1 MNVFQMDVVKLFRFN
16 SEKQAVLLQLFAVFF
31 AAILAFFVRLY
42 SVIRFESVIHEFDP
56 YFNYRTT
63 RFMTENGFYQF
74 HDWFDD
80 MAWYPLGRII
90 GGTIYPGLMMTS
102 SFIYSLLHAINV
114 TMDIRNI
121 CVFLAPLF
129 SSFTTLVTFLLTSE
143 IQDNGAGLVA
153 AAMIAIVPG
162 YISRSVA
169 GSYDNE
175 GIAIFC
181 MLFTFYLWIKAV
193 KTGYLFWACACSL
206 AYFYMVSSWGGY
218 VFLINI
224 IPIHVLILMLT
235 GRFSSRIYAAYSTV
249 YVLGTILSMQI
260 SFVGFAPVISS
271 EHIGALGVFGLCQ
284 LFAFYTYLSGILTSE
299 QLSTVLRVLGLSLL
313 SIGLIGGSVLS
324 ATGKIS
330 PWTGRFY
337 SLLDPTYAKNHIPII
352 ASVAEHQPTAWS
364 CYYFDLQFLT
374 VMFPV
379 GLYYCFRKLTDAS
392 IFAIIYGITSV
403 YFSGVM
409 VRLILVLA
417 PIMCIL
423 GAIGVSGILKSFTV
437 NLNAPDSQ
445 NVKTSSKPTIANGFP
460 SNPSTNKLYKNAVQ
474 DSTYPF
480 KNTIASFMVL
490 LILVLLILFS
500 KHCIWVT
507 SSSYSSPSIVLAT
520 SDNFGNR
527 HILDDYREAYYWLR
541 QNTKADAKIMSWWD
555 YGYQITAIANRTV
568 LVDNNTWNNTHIGRV
583 GQAMASS
590 EEEAYEIM
598 KELDVDYVLVIFGG
612 VLGYSSDD
620 INKFIWMVRIAGSTE
635 KGRHVNEKDYYTPQG
650 EMRVDS
656 GASSTMQN
664 YLLYKLSYYRFWEM
678 KTSREKPAGFDRVRN
693 QVIGHQN
700 YELQGLEEAYT
711 SANWLVRLYRVKPY
725 ANRGVN

>member
-1 MNVFQMDVVKLFRFN
+1 
-16 SEKQAVLLQLFAVFF
+16 
-31 AAILAFFVRLY
+31 
-42 SVIRFESVIHEFDP
+42 
-56 YFNYRTT
+56 
-63 RFMTENGFYQF
+63 
-74 HDWFDD
+74 
-80 MAWYPLGRII
+80 
-90 GGTIYPGLMMTS
+90 MMTS

-129 SSFTTLVTFLLTSE
+129 SSFTTLATFLLTSE
-143 IQDNGAGLVA
+143 IQDTSSGLIA
-153 AAMIAIVPG
+153 AALVAIVPG

-181 MLFTFYLWIKAV
+181 MIFTFYLWIKAV

-224 IPIHVLILMLT
+224 IPIHVLMLMLT
-235 GRFSSRIYAAYSTV
+235 GRFSSRVYSAYSTV

-260 SFVGFAPVISS
+260 SFVGFAPIISS

-284 LFAFYTYLSGILTSE
+284 LFSFYTYLRGALSSE
-299 QLSTVLRVLGLSLL
+299 QLSIVLRVFGLSLFGI
-313 SIGLIGGSVLS
+313 SLIGGSVLS

-364 CYYFDLQFLT
+364 CYYFDLHFLT

-392 IFAIIYGITSV
+392 IFAIIYGVTSV

-423 GAIGVSGILKSFTV
+423 GAIGVSGILKSFSV
-437 NLNAPDSQ
+437 NLNVPDSQ
-445 NVKTSSKPTIANGFP
+445 STKTPSKLTAANGYP
-460 SNPSTNKLYKNAVQ
+460 SIPNSNKLYKNTVQ

-480 KNTIASFMVL
+480 KNTVASFMVL
-490 LILVLLILFS
+490 LILFLLILFTR
-500 KHCIWVT
+500 HCIWVI
-507 SSSYSSPSIVLAT
+507 SSSYSHPSIVLET
-520 SDNFGNR
+520 VDGFGNR

-541 QNTKADAKIMSWWD
+541 ENTKADAKVMSWWD

-635 KGRHVNEKDYYTPQG
+635 KGRHVHENDYYSPQG
-650 EMRVDS
+650 EMRVDDR
-656 GASSTMQN
+656 ASPTMQN
-664 YLLYKLSYYRFWEM
+664 CLLYKLSYYRFWEM
-678 KTSREKPAGFDRVRN
+678 KTDKTKPPGFDRVRG
-693 QVIGHQN
+693 QVIGHRN
-700 YELQGLEEAYT
+700 YELHGLEEAFT
-711 SANWLVRLYRVKPY
+711 SSSWLVRIFRVKSY

>member
-1 MNVFQMDVVKLFRFN
+1 MMDVVKLFRFN

-445 NVKTSSKPTIANGFP
+445 NIKTSSKPTIANGFP

-541 QNTKADAKIMSWWD
+541 QNTKADAKILSWWD

-664 YLLYKLSYYRFWEM
+664 CLLYKLSYYRFWEM

>member
-1 MNVFQMDVVKLFRFN
+1 MNVAKLFRVN
-16 SEKQAVLLQLFAVFF
+16 SEKQAVLLQLSAVFV
-31 AAILAFFVRLY
+31 AAILAFSVRLY

-102 SFIYSLLHAINV
+102 SFIFSLLHAINV

-153 AAMIAIVPG
+153 AAMVSIVPG

-235 GRFSSRIYAAYSTV
+235 GRFSSRLYAAYSTV

-299 QLSTVLRVLGLSLL
+299 QLSTVLRVFGLSLL
-313 SIGLIGGSVLS
+313 SIALIGGSVLS

-392 IFAIIYGITSV
+392 IFAVIYGITSV

-423 GAIGVSGILKSFTV
+423 GAIGVSGILRSFSV
-437 NLNAPDSQ
+437 NLNTPVSQ
-445 NVKTSSKPTIANGFP
+445 NVKMSSKPTISNGYP
-460 SNPSTNKLYKNAVQ
+460 SNPITNKLYKNTVQ

-507 SSSYSSPSIVLAT
+507 SSSYSNPSIILET

-541 QNTKADAKIMSWWD
+541 QNTKANAKVMSWWD

-664 YLLYKLSYYRFWEM
+664 CLLYKLSYYRFWEM
-678 KTSREKPAGFDRVRN
+678 KTVREKPTGFDRVRS

-700 YELQGLEEAYT
+700 YELQGLEEAFT
-711 SANWLVRLYRVKPY
+711 SANWLVRIYRVKPF

>member
-1 MNVFQMDVVKLFRFN
+1 MDVAKLLHLN
-16 SEKQAVLLQLFAVFF
+16 NEKQAILLQLSVVCV
-31 AAILAFFVRLY
+31 AAILAFAVRLY

-74 HDWFDD
+74 HNWFDD

-129 SSFTTLVTFLLTSE
+129 SSFTTLATFLLTSE
-143 IQDNGAGLVA
+143 IQDTSSGLIA
-153 AAMIAIVPG
+153 AALVAIVPG

-181 MLFTFYLWIKAV
+181 MIFTFYLWIKAV

-224 IPIHVLILMLT
+224 IPIHVLMLMLT
-235 GRFSSRIYAAYSTV
+235 GRFSSRVYSAYSTV

-260 SFVGFAPVISS
+260 SFVGFAPIISS

-284 LFAFYTYLSGILTSE
+284 LFSFYTYLRGALSSE
-299 QLSTVLRVLGLSLL
+299 QLSIVLRVFGLSLFGI
-313 SIGLIGGSVLS
+313 SLIGGSVLS

-364 CYYFDLQFLT
+364 CYYFDLHFLT

-392 IFAIIYGITSV
+392 IFAIIYGVTSV

-423 GAIGVSGILKSFTV
+423 GAIGVSGILKSFSV
-437 NLNAPDSQ
+437 NLNVPDSQ
-445 NVKTSSKPTIANGFP
+445 STKTPSKLTAANGYP
-460 SNPSTNKLYKNAVQ
+460 SIPNSNKLYKNTVQ

-480 KNTIASFMVL
+480 KNTVASFMVL
-490 LILVLLILFS
+490 LILFLLILFTR
-500 KHCIWVT
+500 HCIWVI
-507 SSSYSSPSIVLAT
+507 SSSYSHPSIVLET
-520 SDNFGNR
+520 VDGFGNR

-541 QNTKADAKIMSWWD
+541 ENTKADAKVMSWWD

-635 KGRHVNEKDYYTPQG
+635 KGRHVHENDYYSPQG
-650 EMRVDS
+650 EMRVDDR
-656 GASSTMQN
+656 ASPTMQN
-664 YLLYKLSYYRFWEM
+664 CLLYKLSYYRFWEM
-678 KTSREKPAGFDRVRN
+678 KTDKTKPPGFDRVRG
-693 QVIGHQN
+693 QVIGHRN
-700 YELQGLEEAYT
+700 YELHGLEEAFT
-711 SANWLVRLYRVKPY
+711 SSSWLVRIFRVKSY

>member
-1 MNVFQMDVVKLFRFN
+1 MDVVKLFRFN

-175 GIAIFC
+175 RIAIFC

-445 NVKTSSKPTIANGFP
+445 NIKTSSKPTIANGFP

-541 QNTKADAKIMSWWD
+541 QNTKADAKILSWWD

-664 YLLYKLSYYRFWEM
+664 CLLYKLSYYRFWEM

>member
-1 MNVFQMDVVKLFRFN
+1 MIPIEALKAFWADAEQ
-16 SEKQAVLLQLFAVFF
+16 QATLLQLFSIAL
-31 AAILAFFVRLY
+31 AAILAFAVRLY

-63 RFMTENGFYQF
+63 RFMTEEGFYKF

-90 GGTIYPGLMMTS
+90 GGTIYPGLMMTA
-102 SFIYSLLHAINV
+102 SFIYYFLNSLGVTIDVRNV
-114 TMDIRNI
+114 

-129 SSFTTLVTFLLTSE
+129 SSFTVVVTYLLTKE
-143 IQDNGAGLVA
+143 LKDTGAGLLA
-153 AAMIAIVPG
+153 AGMIAIVPG

-193 KTGYLFWACACSL
+193 KTGFISWSCACSI

-224 IPIHVLILMLT
+224 IPIHVLILLLT
-235 GRFSSRIYAAYSTV
+235 GRFSHRLYTAYSVT

-260 SFVGFAPVISS
+260 SFVGFAPVMSS
-271 EHIGALGVFGLCQ
+271 EHIGALGVFGLIQ
-284 LFAFYTYLSGILTSE
+284 LFALYEYLRNNMSAERFFTFMRLMGAGLALVVMVIG
-299 QLSTVLRVLGLSLL
+299 TVLTV
-313 SIGLIGGSVLS
+313 
-324 ATGKIS
+324 TGKIS

-379 GLYYCFRKLTDAS
+379 GLYYCFQKPTDAS
-392 IFAIIYGITSV
+392 IFAIIYGVTSV

-417 PIMCIL
+417 PVMCVV
-423 GAIGVSGILKSFTV
+423 GAIGISGIIKSFVANLESSETKNPKVSAKHIV
-437 NLNAPDSQ
+437 NGAVSTT
-445 NVKTSSKPTIANGFP
+445 TSNKPLRNI
-460 SNPSTNKLYKNAVQ
+460 Q
-474 DSTYPF
+474 DLTYPF
-480 KNTIASFMVL
+480 KTEVASVMIL
-490 LILVLLILFS
+490 MILILLVLFTE
-500 KHCIWVT
+500 HCIWVT
-507 SSSYSSPSIVLAT
+507 SSSYSHPSIVLET
-520 SDNFGNR
+520 SDGHGNR
-527 HILDDYREAYYWLR
+527 HILDDYRSAYYWLR
-541 QNTKADAKIMSWWD
+541 QNTDPGAKIMSWWD
-555 YGYQITAIANRTV
+555 YGYQITGIANRTV

-583 GQAMASS
+583 GQAMASP
-590 EEEAYEIM
+590 EDEAYEIM
-598 KELDVDYVLVIFGG
+598 RELDVDYVLVIFGG

-620 INKFIWMVRIAGSTE
+620 INKFIWMIRIAGSTE
-635 KGRHVNEKDYYTPQG
+635 KGRHIHESNYHGALNEMNVDNRATP
-650 EMRVDS
+650 
-656 GASSTMQN
+656 TMAN
-664 YLLYKLSYYRFWEM
+664 CLLYKLSYYRFWEM
-678 KTSREKPAGFDRVRN
+678 KTSRNHPLGYDRVRN
-693 QVIGHQN
+693 QVIGHKN
-700 YELQGLEEAYT
+700 YELNGLEEAFT
-711 SANWLVRLYRVKPY
+711 SSNWLVRIYRVKPFK
-725 ANRGVN
+725 NRGLL

>member
-1 MNVFQMDVVKLFRFN
+1 MDVTKIFRLSN
-16 SEKQAVLLQLFAVFF
+16 EKQAILLQLIAVGI
-31 AAILAFFVRLY
+31 AAVLAFAIRLY

-63 RFMTENGFYQF
+63 RFMTEEGFYKF

-90 GGTIYPGLMMTS
+90 GGTIYPGLMVTS
-102 SFIYSLLHAINV
+102 SFIYSLLHAIHV
-114 TMDIRNI
+114 TIDIRNV

-129 SSFTTLVTFLLTSE
+129 SSFTTLVTFLLTRE
-143 IQDNGAGLVA
+143 LQDSGAGLLA
-153 AAMIAIVPG
+153 AAMVAIVPG

-181 MLFTFYLWIKAV
+181 MLFTFYLWIKSV
-193 KTGYLFWACACSL
+193 KTGYISWACACSL

-224 IPIHVLILMLT
+224 IPIHVLILMIT
-235 GRFSSRIYAAYSTV
+235 GRFSSRLYTAYSTV

-260 SFVGFAPVISS
+260 SFVGFAPVVSS

-284 LFAFYTYLSGILTSE
+284 LFAFYNYLQRTLTSE
-299 QLSTVLRVLGLSLL
+299 QLTTVLRVFGLSLF
-313 SIGLIGGSVLS
+313 SVAVVAGSVLS

-374 VMFPV
+374 IMFPV

-392 IFAIIYGITSV
+392 IFTIIYGVTSV

-423 GAIGVSGILKSFTV
+423 GAIGISGILKSFSA
-437 NLNAPDSQ
+437 NLNAPESTGTK
-445 NVKTSSKPTIANGFP
+445 VPSKHVAANGYP
-460 SNPSTNKLYKNAVQ
+460 SSTGTGKLSKYAIQ

-480 KNTIASFMVL
+480 KNAVATFMVL
-490 LILVLLILFS
+490 LLLIQLIFFGR
-500 KHCIWVT
+500 HCIWVT
-507 SSSYSSPSIVLAT
+507 SSSYSHPSIVLET

-541 QNTKADAKIMSWWD
+541 QNTKPDAKIMSWWD

-620 INKFIWMVRIAGSTE
+620 VNKFIWMVRIAGSTE
-635 KGRHVNEKDYYTPQG
+635 KGRHVHESDYYTSQG
-650 EMRVDS
+650 EMRVDNA
-656 GASSTMQN
+656 ASETMKN
-664 YLLYKLSYYRFWEM
+664 CLLYKLSYYRFWEM
-678 KTSREKPAGFDRVRN
+678 KTARDQPLGFDRVRG
-693 QVIGHQN
+693 QVIGHRN
-700 YELQGLEEAYT
+700 YELQGLEEAFT
-711 SANWLVRLYRVKPY
+711 SSSWLVRIYRVKPY
-725 ANRGVN
+725 ANRGVY

>member
-1 MNVFQMDVVKLFRFN
+1 
-16 SEKQAVLLQLFAVFF
+16 
-31 AAILAFFVRLY
+31 
-42 SVIRFESVIHEFDP
+42 
-56 YFNYRTT
+56 
-63 RFMTENGFYQF
+63 
-74 HDWFDD
+74 
-80 MAWYPLGRII
+80 
-90 GGTIYPGLMMTS
+90 MMTS

-129 SSFTTLVTFLLTSE
+129 SSFTTLATFLLTSE
-143 IQDNGAGLVA
+143 IQDTSSGLIA
-153 AAMIAIVPG
+153 AALVAIVPG

-181 MLFTFYLWIKAV
+181 MIFTFYLWIKAV

-224 IPIHVLILMLT
+224 IPIHVLMLMLT
-235 GRFSSRIYAAYSTV
+235 GRFSSRVYSAYSTV

-260 SFVGFAPVISS
+260 SFVGFAPIISS

-284 LFAFYTYLSGILTSE
+284 LFSFYTYLHGALSSE
-299 QLSTVLRVLGLSLL
+299 QLSIVLRVFGLSLFVI
-313 SIGLIGGSVLS
+313 SLIGGSVLS

-364 CYYFDLQFLT
+364 CYYFDLHFLT

-392 IFAIIYGITSV
+392 IFAIIYGVTSV

-423 GAIGVSGILKSFTV
+423 GAIGVSGILKSFSV
-437 NLNAPDSQ
+437 NLNVPDSQ
-445 NVKTSSKPTIANGFP
+445 STKTPSKLTAANGYP
-460 SNPSTNKLYKNAVQ
+460 SIPNSNKLYKNTVQ

-480 KNTIASFMVL
+480 KNTVASFMVL
-490 LILVLLILFS
+490 LILFLLILFTR
-500 KHCIWVT
+500 HCIWVI
-507 SSSYSSPSIVLAT
+507 SSSYSHPSIVLET
-520 SDNFGNR
+520 VDGFGNR

-541 QNTKADAKIMSWWD
+541 ENTKADAKVMSWWD

-635 KGRHVNEKDYYTPQG
+635 KGRHVHENDYYSPQG
-650 EMRVDS
+650 EMRVDDR
-656 GASSTMQN
+656 ASPTMQN
-664 YLLYKLSYYRFWEM
+664 CLLYKLSYYRFWEM
-678 KTSREKPAGFDRVRN
+678 KTDKTKPPGFDRVRG
-693 QVIGHQN
+693 QVIGHRN
-700 YELQGLEEAYT
+700 YELHGLEEAFT
-711 SANWLVRLYRVKPY
+711 SSSWLVRIFRVKSY

>member
-1 MNVFQMDVVKLFRFN
+1 MDFTNFMIGSMIWHGIHL
-16 SEKQAVLLQLFAVFF
+16 EGLLEVQY
-31 AAILAFFVRLY
+31 ILVSLRY
-42 SVIRFESVIHEFDP
+42 SR
-56 YFNYRTT
+56 Y
-63 RFMTENGFYQF
+63 
-74 HDWFDD
+74 
-80 MAWYPLGRII
+80 II
-90 GGTIYPGLMMTS
+90 GLMMTS

-129 SSFTTLVTFLLTSE
+129 SSFTTLATFLLTSE
-143 IQDNGAGLVA
+143 IQDTSSGLMA
-153 AAMIAIVPG
+153 AALVAIVPG

-181 MLFTFYLWIKAV
+181 MIFTFYLWIKAV

-224 IPIHVLILMLT
+224 IPIHVLMLMVT
-235 GRFSSRIYAAYSTV
+235 GRFSSRVYSAYSTV

-284 LFAFYTYLSGILTSE
+284 LFSFYTYLRGALSSE
-299 QLSTVLRVLGLSLL
+299 QLSTVLRVFGLSLFGIL
-313 SIGLIGGSVLS
+313 LIGGSVLS

-364 CYYFDLQFLT
+364 CYYFDLHFLT

-392 IFAIIYGITSV
+392 IFAIIYGVTSV

-423 GAIGVSGILKSFTV
+423 GAIGVSGILKSFSV
-437 NLNAPDSQ
+437 NLNVPDSQ
-445 NVKTSSKPTIANGFP
+445 STKTPSKITAANGYSSIP
-460 SNPSTNKLYKNAVQ
+460 NSNKLYKNTVQ

-480 KNTIASFMVL
+480 KNTVASFMVL
-490 LILVLLILFS
+490 LILFLLILFTR
-500 KHCIWVT
+500 HCIWVI
-507 SSSYSSPSIVLAT
+507 SSSYSHPSIVLETVDA
-520 SDNFGNR
+520 FGNR

-541 QNTKADAKIMSWWD
+541 ENTKADAKVMSWWD

-635 KGRHVNEKDYYTPQG
+635 KGRHVNENDYYSPQG
-650 EMRVDS
+650 EMRVDDR
-656 GASSTMQN
+656 ASPTMQN
-664 YLLYKLSYYRFWEM
+664 CLLYKLSYYRFWEM
-678 KTSREKPAGFDRVRN
+678 KTDKTKPPGFDRVRG
-693 QVIGHQN
+693 QVIGHRN
-700 YELQGLEEAYT
+700 YELHGLEEAFT
-711 SANWLVRLYRVKPY
+711 SSSWLVRIFRVKSY
-725 ANRGVN
+725 ANRGIN

>member
-445 NVKTSSKPTIANGFP
+445 NIKTSSKPTIANGFP

-541 QNTKADAKIMSWWD
+541 QNTKADAKILSWWD

-664 YLLYKLSYYRFWEM
+664 CLLYKLSYYRFWEM

>member
-1 MNVFQMDVVKLFRFN
+1 MV
-16 SEKQAVLLQLFAVFF
+16 
-31 AAILAFFVRLY
+31 
-42 SVIRFESVIHEFDP
+42 
-56 YFNYRTT
+56 
-63 RFMTENGFYQF
+63 
-74 HDWFDD
+74 
-80 MAWYPLGRII
+80 
-90 GGTIYPGLMMTS
+90 TS
-102 SFIYSLLHAINV
+102 SFIYSLLHAIHVTIDVRNV
-114 TMDIRNI
+114 

-129 SSFTTLVTFLLTSE
+129 SSFTTLVTFMLTSE
-143 IQDNGAGLVA
+143 LQDSGAGLLA
-153 AAMIAIVPG
+153 AAMVAIVPG

-193 KTGYLFWACACSL
+193 KTGYMFWACACSL

-235 GRFSSRIYAAYSTV
+235 GRFSSRLYTAYSTV

-260 SFVGFAPVISS
+260 SFVGFAPVVSS

-284 LFAFYTYLSGILTSE
+284 LFAFYAYLRQALSPE
-299 QLSTVLRVLGLSLL
+299 QLSAVLRVFGLSVF
-313 SIGLIGGSVLS
+313 SIALIAGSVLS

-364 CYYFDLQFLT
+364 CYYFDLQLLT
-374 VMFPV
+374 IMFPV

-392 IFAIIYGITSV
+392 IFAIIYGVTSV

-423 GAIGVSGILKSFTV
+423 GAIGISGILKTFSA
-437 NLNAPDSQ
+437 NLNSPDSTIT
-445 NVKTSSKPTIANGFP
+445 KMSSKHNAANGY
-460 SNPSTNKLYKNAVQ
+460 PSTVSTSRLYKNAVQ

-480 KNTIASFMVL
+480 KNMVATFMVL
-490 LILVLLILFS
+490 LLLILLIRFGQ
-500 KHCIWVT
+500 HCIWVT
-507 SSSYSSPSIVLAT
+507 SSSYSHPSIVLET
-520 SDNFGNR
+520 SDSFGNR

-541 QNTKADAKIMSWWD
+541 QNTKPDAKIMSWWD

-620 INKFIWMVRIAGSTE
+620 VNKFIWMVRIAGSTE
-635 KGRHVNEKDYYTPQG
+635 KGRHVNERDYYTPQG
-650 EMRVDS
+650 EMRVDTE
-656 GASSTMQN
+656 ATSTMKN
-664 YLLYKLSYYRFWEM
+664 CLLYKLSYYRFWEM
-678 KTSREKPAGFDRVRN
+678 KTARDQPMGFDRVRG
-693 QVIGHQN
+693 QVIGHRN
-700 YELQGLEEAYT
+700 FELQGLEEAFT
-711 SANWLVRLYRVKPY
+711 SANWLVRIYRVKPY
-725 ANRGVN
+725 ANRGMH

>member
-224 IPIHVLILMLT
+224 IPIHVLILMFT

-664 YLLYKLSYYRFWEM
+664 CLLYKLSYYRFWEM

>member
-1 MNVFQMDVVKLFRFN
+1 MDVAKLLHLN
-16 SEKQAVLLQLFAVFF
+16 NEKQAILLQLSVVCV
-31 AAILAFFVRLY
+31 AAILAFAVRLY

-74 HDWFDD
+74 HNWFDD

-129 SSFTTLVTFLLTSE
+129 SSFTTLATFLLTSE
-143 IQDNGAGLVA
+143 IQDTSSGLIA
-153 AAMIAIVPG
+153 AALVAIVPG

-181 MLFTFYLWIKAV
+181 MIFTFYLWIKAV

-224 IPIHVLILMLT
+224 IPIHVLMLMLT
-235 GRFSSRIYAAYSTV
+235 GRFSSRVYSAYSTV

-260 SFVGFAPVISS
+260 SFVGFAPIISS

-284 LFAFYTYLSGILTSE
+284 LFSFYTYLRGTLSSE
-299 QLSTVLRVLGLSLL
+299 QLSIVLRVFGLSLFGI
-313 SIGLIGGSVLS
+313 SLIGGSVLS

-364 CYYFDLQFLT
+364 CYYFDLHFLT

-392 IFAIIYGITSV
+392 IFAIIYGVTSV

-423 GAIGVSGILKSFTV
+423 GAIGVSGILKSFSV
-437 NLNAPDSQ
+437 NLNVPDSQ
-445 NVKTSSKPTIANGFP
+445 STKTPSKLTAANGYP
-460 SNPSTNKLYKNAVQ
+460 SIPNSNKLYKNTVQ

-480 KNTIASFMVL
+480 KNTVASFMVL
-490 LILVLLILFS
+490 LILFLLILFTR
-500 KHCIWVT
+500 HCIWVI
-507 SSSYSSPSIVLAT
+507 SSSYSHPSIVLET
-520 SDNFGNR
+520 VDGFGNR

-541 QNTKADAKIMSWWD
+541 ENTKADAKVMSWWD

-635 KGRHVNEKDYYTPQG
+635 KGRHVHENDYYSPQG
-650 EMRVDS
+650 EMRVDDR
-656 GASSTMQN
+656 ASPTMQN
-664 YLLYKLSYYRFWEM
+664 CLLYKLSYYRFWEM
-678 KTSREKPAGFDRVRN
+678 KTDKTKPPGFDRVRG
-693 QVIGHQN
+693 QVIGHRN
-700 YELQGLEEAYT
+700 YELHGLEEAFT
-711 SANWLVRLYRVKPY
+711 SSSWLVRIFRVKSY